1 MRTTP
6 RADVFY
12 DAGCSLCTRAAR
24 RFEHLLDR
32 HAFRLVP
39 LQAPGAS
46 ALLGVREDHLL
57 DEMRVRLRDG
67 RVFGGADAMVE
78 IARRIWWA
86 WPVWAVSRVPGVL
99 PPMRAVYRAIA
110 ARRTCTAGVC
120 GSSVRGTSR
129 LNATTRRIDYGA
141 LTPVIVLP
149 LLALV
154 TRGRVPDW
162 AFMWTMAA
170 ALYASCK
177 WLTYRHADERAQA
190 RVWRRVAYLVA
201 WPGMDATAFLN
212 DRPGE
217 VGRAL
222 EWLSA
227 VAKTTLGLV
236 LLWAVAPLFLGRHDW
251 LAGWIGMAGVVFVLH
266 FGLFHLLSLAWRQ
279 AGVDAKPIMRNPLRS
294 ASLAEFWGRR
304 WNIAFH
310 ELAVRFTFTPLRQ
323 VLGLRAATVAV
334 FLASG
339 LVHELVITLPA
350 RDGYGLPTLYFLLQA
365 VGLVTERS
373 AIGRQLGL
381 GHGVRGWTFAAVT
394 AAAPAVLLFPPPFIH
409 RVVVPMLG
417 AISA

>member
-12 DAGCSLCTRAAR
+12 DADCSLCTRAAQ
-24 RFEHLLDR
+24 RFGHLLER

-46 ALLGVREDHLL
+46 ALLGVREDRLL
-57 DEMRVRLRDG
+57 DEMRLRLGDG
-67 RVFGGADAMVE
+67 RVFGGAEAVME

-86 WPVWAVSRVPGVL
+86 WPIWAVSRVPGVL
-99 PPMRAVYRAIA
+99 PPLRVAYRAVAS
-110 ARRTCTAGVC
+110 RRTCTAGVC
-120 GSSVRGTSR
+120 GSGSRGANGWSG
-129 LNATTRRIDYGA
+129 RRIDYIA
-141 LTPVIVLP
+141 LVPVVMLP
-149 LLALV
+149 LLALAS
-154 TRGRVPDW
+154 RGRVPDW

-177 WLTYRHADERAQA
+177 WLTYRRADERAQA
-190 RVWRRVAYLVA
+190 RPWRRVAYLVA

-212 DRPGE
+212 GRPGE
-217 VGRAL
+217 AGRAI
-222 EWLSA
+222 EWFSA
-227 VAKTTLGLV
+227 AAKTTFGTV
-236 LLWAVAPLFLGRHDW
+236 LLWTVAPPLLGRSQW
-251 LAGWIGMAGVVFVLH
+251 LAGWIAMAGVVFVLH
-266 FGLFHLLSLAWRQ
+266 FGVFHLLSLAWRQ

-294 ASLAEFWGRR
+294 TSLAEFWGRR

-310 ELAVRFTFTPLRQ
+310 ELAASFTFTPLRQ
-323 VLGLRAATVAV
+323 WLGLRAATVAV
-334 FLASG
+334 FIVSG

-350 RDGYGLPTLYFLLQA
+350 HGGYGLPTLYFLLQA
-365 VGLVTERS
+365 AGLATERS

-381 GHGVRGWTFAAVT
+381 GQGMRGWIFAAVT

-417 AISA
+417 AIGAS